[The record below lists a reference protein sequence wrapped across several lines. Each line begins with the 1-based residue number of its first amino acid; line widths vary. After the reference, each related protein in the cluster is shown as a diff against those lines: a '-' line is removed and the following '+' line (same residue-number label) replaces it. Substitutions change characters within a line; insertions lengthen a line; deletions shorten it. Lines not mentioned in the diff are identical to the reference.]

1 MTEQKRIS
9 ISHQVIIG
17 EMQAQLEFL
26 QGRSYQLSALLEG
39 SQKDLADANER
50 LMELQAEN
58 ADLKQRLDGEAPSP
72 DEVAGEAPEVE
83 DAA

>member
-1 MTEQKRIS
+1 MTEQRRIS

-39 SQKDLADANER
+39 TQKELADANER

-58 ADLKQRLDGEAPSP
+58 AELKQRLDGEVLGPN
-72 DEVAGEAPEVE
+72 DVAGETPEAE
-83 DAA
+83 EAA

>member
-39 SQKDLADANER
+39 TQKELADANER

-58 ADLKQRLDGEAPSP
+58 ADLKQRLDGEAPGS
-72 DEVAGEAPEVE
+72 DDVAGETPEAE
-83 DAA
+83 EAA